1 MAVDTGFRLC
11 TFKKA
16 PIYFSAQPQSH
27 LTVLA
32 AAALVDHPAL
42 SPFCVNTESILA
54 LAMPS

>member
-1 MAVDTGFRLC
+1 MNTGFRLC

-27 LTVLA
+27 LTALA
-32 AAALVDHPAL
+32 AAALLDHPAL
-42 SPFCVNTESILA
+42 SPFCVITESILA